1 MHTHHAIL
9 LIGPH
14 DACLSRIPEEYRSG
28 PDSFVHV
35 AERLT
40 IEAARV
46 LRLQAQSR
54 PVQSDKRRFVISCT
68 EFNREAQNAL
78 LKLFEDPPST
88 SQFYIIT
95 PRLSALLPT
104 VRSRLALEYVADA
117 DTTEDPIVEA
127 FIGARYAARLAQ
139 VGKLASAK
147 DTAGMRT
154 LIAGI
159 ERAAVRT
166 ETPAMRSALADVA
179 LASTYS
185 SLIGGSPKMLL
196 EHLALSLPEGK
207 G

>member
-1 MHTHHAIL
+1 MRTHHAIL
-9 LIGPH
+9 LIGSH
-14 DACLSRIPEEYRSG
+14 DACLAQIPEAHRSG

-40 IEAARV
+40 IEAARA

-54 PVQSDKRRFVISCT
+54 PVESDKRRFVISCT

-88 SQFYIIT
+88 AQFYVIT

-104 VRSRLALEYVADA
+104 VRSRLALEYVADDVSA
-117 DTTEDPIVEA
+117 EDPAVSA
-127 FIGARYAARLAQ
+127 FMRARYAARLAL
-139 VGKLASAK
+139 VAKLAGAK
-147 DTAGMRT
+147 DATGMRA

-159 ERAAVRT
+159 ERAAVRD
-166 ETPAMRSALADVA
+166 ESPAMRAALTDVA

-185 SLIGGSPKMLL
+185 SIIGGSPKMLL
-196 EHLALSLPEGK
+196 EHLALSLPEGR